1 MSQTLSSVPV
11 YIVSAARTP
20 IGAFLGSLA
29 SVTAPHLGATAIQGA
44 LARAKLAPELIEE
57 VFMGNVLS
65 AGIGQ
70 APARQALRYA
80 GLPDKV
86 PATTVSKVCGS
97 GLQAVVFGTKTI
109 ALGDADLVVAGG
121 MESMSNVPYYA
132 PGARSGLRMGNAT
145 LVDGMIQ
152 DGLWDPYSNQHM
164 GSCGDLCAKEHKFS
178 REAQDEFAKE
188 SFRRALAA
196 QKEGF
201 FDAEIEAVKVP
212 QRKGDPLLVKL
223 DEGPAKGDPSKF
235 AGLKPAFSKDGTI
248 TAANASSINDGAAA
262 LVLASEKAVKQHGLT
277 PLARIT
283 GYASAAQSPEW
294 FTTAPAKAIDA
305 VNKKLGFKNDQIDLY
320 EINEA
325 FGVVTLACAQ
335 LCGLD
340 LQKVNVRGGA
350 VALGHPIGAS
360 GARILTTLVHAMK
373 DRSAKRGLATLCIGG
388 GEAVALVVER

>member
-1 MSQTLSSVPV
+1 MAKTLPPV

-20 IGAFLGSLA
+20 IGAFLGTLA
-29 SVTAPHLGATAIQGA
+29 NVTAPQLGAAAIQGA
-44 LARAKLAPELIEE
+44 LSRAKVLPELIEE

-70 APARQALRYA
+70 APARQALKYA

-121 MESMSNVPYYA
+121 MESMSNVPYYV

-145 LVDGMIQ
+145 LVDGMIT

-164 GSCGDLCAKEHKFS
+164 GSCGDLCAKEYKFS

-196 QKEGF
+196 QKEGL

-223 DEGPAKGDPSKF
+223 DEGPGKGDPSKF
-235 AGLKPAFSKDGTI
+235 AGLKPAFTKDGTI
-248 TAANASSINDGAAA
+248 TAANASSINDGASA
-262 LVLASEKAVKQHGLT
+262 LVLASENAVKQHNLT
-277 PLARIT
+277 PLARIV
-283 GYASAAQSPEW
+283 GYANAAQSPEW

-305 VNKKLGFKNDQIDLY
+305 VNQKLGLKNDQIDLY

-373 DRSAKRGLATLCIGG
+373 DRNAKRGLATLCIGG

>member
-1 MSQTLSSVPV
+1 MPQLPPV

-29 SVTAPHLGATAIQGA
+29 AVTAPHLGAAAIQGA
-44 LARAKLAPELIEE
+44 LSRAKLAPELIEE

-97 GLQAVVFGTKTI
+97 GLQAVVFGARTI

-121 MESMSNVPYYA
+121 MESMSNVPYYV
-132 PGARSGLRMGNAT
+132 PGARSGLRMGNVT
-145 LVDGMIQ
+145 MIDGMIT

-164 GSCGDLCAKEHKFS
+164 GACGDLCAKEYKFS
-178 REAQDEFAKE
+178 REAQDDFAKE
-188 SFRRALAA
+188 SFRRAIAA
-196 QKEGF
+196 QKEGL
-201 FDAEIEAVKVP
+201 FDAEIEPVKVP

-223 DEGPAKGDPSKF
+223 DEGPTKGDPSKF

-248 TAANASSINDGAAA
+248 TAANASSINDGASA
-262 LVLASEKAVKQHGLT
+262 LILASEKAVKEHGLT
-277 PLARIT
+277 PLARIS
-283 GYASAAQSPEW
+283 GYASAAQAPEW

-305 VNKKLGFKNDQIDLY
+305 VTQKLGLKNDQIDLY

-325 FGVVTLACAQ
+325 FGVVTMACAQ

-373 DRSAKRGLATLCIGG
+373 DRNAKRGLATLCIGG